1 MRGPR
6 FLGEALDGQVLDGWP
21 PPDLAEVL
29 PFYHRELLNA
39 PHLAGWF
46 SWYWVLRPRDAGRG
60 ASEAGL
66 PELIGAGGFTGPP
79 ESGRVE
85 IGYHVRAGHRRR
97 GYAAEA
103 VQALLEWAF
112 GHPELEE
119 VVAEAAADNGASI
132 GLLEKLGFA
141 RVGPGSQP
149 GLIRFQLGADPSD
162 LNASHSAASSDTD
175 GRAR

>member
-6 FLGEALDGQVLDGWP
+6 FLGEALGVQVHDGWP

-46 SWYWVLRPRDAGRG
+46 PWYWVLRPKDDPGG
-60 ASEAGL
+60 ATRSAKL
-66 PELIGAGGFTGPP
+66 VGAGGFTGPP
-79 ESGRVE
+79 EDGRVE
-85 IGYHVRAGHRRR
+85 IGYHVQAGHRRR

-112 GHPELEE
+112 GHPEVEE
-119 VVAEAAADNGASI
+119 VMAEAAADNGASI
-132 GLLEKLGFA
+132 GLLEKLGFS

-149 GLIRFQLGADPSD
+149 GLIRFEMRIDVGGLNGFHGAAD
-162 LNASHSAASSDTD
+162 
-175 GRAR
+175 